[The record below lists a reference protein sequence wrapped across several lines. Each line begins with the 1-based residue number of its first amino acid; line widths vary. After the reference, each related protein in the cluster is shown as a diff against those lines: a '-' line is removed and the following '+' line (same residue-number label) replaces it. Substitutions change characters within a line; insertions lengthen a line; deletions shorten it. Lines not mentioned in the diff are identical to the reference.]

1 MNEQRKLRSEL
12 HDFLHQGLMQLYMSY
27 TSTVSTERARE
38 LVLQEL
44 DSMRAYFS
52 EEAGV
57 PKAPTYDDARRFW
70 LDKQTDENY
79 ADEAPQ
85 HLYTIDQ
92 YEEMLIRMK
101 DIQQ

>member
-1 MNEQRKLRSEL
+1 MNQQRKLRSEL
-12 HDFLHQGLMQLYMSY
+12 HDYLHQGLMQLYMSY
-27 TSTVSTERARE
+27 SSTVSTEQARA

-44 DSMRAYFS
+44 DSMKEYFAQ
-52 EEAGV
+52 EAGV

-70 LDKQTDENY
+70 LDKQTDPVYE
-79 ADEAPQ
+79 DEAPQ

-92 YEEMLIRMK
+92 YEEMIRRMK

>member
-12 HDFLHQGLMQLYMSY
+12 HDYLHQGLMQLYMSY
-27 TSTVSTERARE
+27 SSTVSTEQARALILRE
-38 LVLQEL
+38 I
-44 DSMRAYFS
+44 DSIREYFAK
-52 EEAGV
+52 EAHV
-57 PKAPTYDDARRFW
+57 SNAPTYDDARRFW
-70 LDKQTDENY
+70 LQQQNSPMY

-92 YEEMLIRMK
+92 YQEMLQRMK